1 MQKYPLTP
9 QLAYRKAKEAANQAG
24 RERLS
29 YSKRTEYDD
38 EVEIAAVSTPYCS
51 VISEI
56 EF

>member
-29 YSKRTEYDD
+29 YSKRTEVDD
-38 EVEIAAVSTPYCS
+38 AEIAAVSTPTAQ
-51 VISEI
+51 
-56 EF
+56 